1 MNTPAAIK
9 VQLKNLLEDGD
20 FTDPNSPL
28 WTFAKATPESQAAR
42 ETENAE
48 HYFASSISG
57 SATQSVSGIAA
68 STLYTLT
75 VNTRG
80 SEKQS
85 DGQIRNPSGYIEVKG
100 GGFESRFYLE
110 GVHGWKEQ
118 KIRFRSSSAANDLE
132 IKLFGISGKVD
143 FAKVW
148 LLREEEVIDPR
159 ELLKNGR
166 LTQKEENWRLV
177 SSGPNAEA
185 EIFYEN
191 GDPCLRTANLGAA
204 YQSVAVALNTTYVYK
219 FRAKVVGPTVG
230 APGGRLQ
237 IRNAGQGL
245 TGLSLSVTNDWAYYE
260 GEHVVSNT
268 GGNNSLSYSVCGG
281 ALSSGT
287 TAYFD
292 DLSLKLKI

>member
-9 VQLKNLLEDGD
+9 VQLKNLIEDGD
-20 FTDPNSPL
+20 FTNPNSPL

-68 STLYTLT
+68 SALYTLT

-80 SEKQS
+80 TERQS
-85 DGQIRNPSGYIEVKG
+85 DGQVRKPTGYIEVKG

-110 GVHGWKEQ
+110 GVHDWKEQ
-118 KIRFRSSSAANDLE
+118 KMRFRSSSATDDLQ

-143 FAKVW
+143 FDKAW
-148 LLREEEVIDPR
+148 LQGEEEIIDPD

-166 LTQKEENWRLV
+166 FTQEEEYWRLV
-177 SSGPNAEA
+177 SSGPNAKA
-185 EIFYEN
+185 EIFYDNEN
-191 GDPCLRTANLGAA
+191 PGLLTANLGAA
-204 YQSVAVALNTTYVYK
+204 YQSVEVALNKTYVYK
-219 FRAKVVGPTVG
+219 FRAKVMGPTVG

-245 TGLSLSVTNDWAYYE
+245 TDHPVSVTNGWVNYE

-268 GGNNSLSYSVCGG
+268 GGNNSLSYSVSGG